1 MSPTTCW
8 IYFLMLIQKIF
19 KLKLKILIGFIEFF
33 CISLKIKQYN
43 QILNNLIKEIKN
55 DKNGL

>member
-1 MSPTTCW
+1 
-8 IYFLMLIQKIF
+8 MLIQKIF
-19 KLKLKILIGFIEFF
+19 KLKLKKLIGFIEFF

-43 QILNNLIKEIKN
+43 QILNNLIKEITN

>member
-1 MSPTTCW
+1 
-8 IYFLMLIQKIF
+8 MLIQKIF
-19 KLKLKILIGFIEFF
+19 KLKLIILIGFIEFF
-33 CISLKIKQYN
+33 CISLIIKQYN